1 MNRDDEKPTIYTI
14 GHSNH
19 SIDAF
24 IELLRGADVDAV
36 ADVRSVPYSKRYPQ
50 FQKAPL
56 AQHLKAAGIA
66 YVFLGKELGARP
78 DNPECYVDGRA
89 SYERIAALPAFAE
102 GLSRLED
109 GAQRHR
115 VALMCAERE
124 PLHCHRTLLVSRHL
138 IRRGNPI
145 VHLLA
150 DGRREAGGD
159 AEARMA
165 SEMGLAEEDMFLT
178 GEQRIE
184 EAYRLITKSM

>member
-1 MNRDDEKPTIYTI
+1 MNCDNEKPVIYTI

-24 IELLRGADVDAV
+24 IALLRGAEIDAI
-36 ADVRSVPYSKRYPQ
+36 ADVRSVPYSKRHPQ
-50 FQKAPL
+50 FQKGPL
-56 AQHLKAAGIA
+56 ADRLKGAGIA

-78 DNPECYVDGRA
+78 ENPDCYEAGRV
-89 SYERIAALPAFAE
+89 SYDRIAATPAFSE

-115 VALMCAERE
+115 IALMCAERE

-150 DGRREAGGD
+150 DGGRESGTD
-159 AEARMA
+159 AEMRMA
-165 SEMGLAEEDMFLT
+165 SEIGLAEGDMFLS
-178 GEQRIE
+178 GEGRIE
-184 EAYRLITKSM
+184 EAYRLMTKSK